1 MAKEV
6 IEIDVKTNISGA
18 KSLSDL
24 KSEFKELQK
33 ELSGLDQGSEQYI
46 ATLKRLGQVKDDIGD
61 LRSEI
66 EGFAGA
72 DKKFAAIG
80 NVVGGLTNGF
90 QAAQGAAALFGQD
103 NEALNETMVKLQ
115 ATMALTQGIQ
125 GLAGMG
131 DSLKVVGSLLKS
143 TTIGT
148 QLATVAQRIY
158 NAALAAMGGPIG
170 LIIAGLT
177 ALIGVIALFIN
188 SMEDEDAAQKQVIA
202 NRERELEVMQSQDEA
217 LKRQAEFR
225 KQLAAAQGKSAEDL
239 LNIEKRLGDERKKRI
254 EQEIALITKNIT
266 DRSKLLA
273 NADSDEF
280 KKIQESN
287 DKDVKLRKSLYDER
301 IKIDNDY
308 ILNKTKL
315 ETDNAK
321 KEEER
326 RKAAAEKAKQEADKK
341 RQKDLEDAE
350 KWRQEQAKFIQYE
363 LDAFAN
369 KFGEEEQI
377 IAEQQLATKIALG
390 IATPD
395 EVEAYQKEINA
406 RKLKAEKEYNDA
418 VDAEL
423 KRLKEI
429 ADKRKADEDAK
440 IKAEYELRLKGFQQ
454 LELQKVEWAKQGLTL
469 ISELNTL
476 FAGKSEAEQRRAFEI
491 DKGVKLA
498 SATMSGIEGTINA
511 YKTAQ
516 ASPITAV
523 FPAYPAIQAGIAATF
538 AAINVAKIAQT
549 KFASTEKAEAPQSNN
564 LGTFSQGGGVQA
576 PGLTAQN
583 NVTQLNPDGSVAGQG
598 NREMQPV
605 KAYVVESESRAVT
618 DRVNKLS
625 NQSKIG

>member
-287 DKDVKLRKSLYDER
+287 EKL
-301 IKIDNDY
+301 IK
-308 ILNKTKL
+308 K
-315 ETDNAK
+315 
-321 KEEER
+321 
-326 RKAAAEKAKQEADKK
+326 DKK
-341 RQKDLEDAE
+341 
-350 KWRQEQAKFIQYE
+350 I
-363 LDAFAN
+363 
-369 KFGEEEQI
+369 
-377 IAEQQLATKIALG
+377 
-390 IATPD
+390 
-395 EVEAYQKEINA
+395 
-406 RKLKAEKEYNDA
+406 
-418 VDAEL
+418 
-423 KRLKEI
+423 
-429 ADKRKADEDAK
+429 
-440 IKAEYELRLKGFQQ
+440 
-454 LELQKVEWAKQGLTL
+454 
-469 ISELNTL
+469 
-476 FAGKSEAEQRRAFEI
+476 
-491 DKGVKLA
+491 
-498 SATMSGIEGTINA
+498 
-511 YKTAQ
+511 
-516 ASPITAV
+516 
-523 FPAYPAIQAGIAATF
+523 
-538 AAINVAKIAQT
+538 
-549 KFASTEKAEAPQSNN
+549 
-564 LGTFSQGGGVQA
+564 
-576 PGLTAQN
+576 
-583 NVTQLNPDGSVAGQG
+583 
-598 NREMQPV
+598 
-605 KAYVVESESRAVT
+605 
-618 DRVNKLS
+618 
-625 NQSKIG
+625 

>member
-287 DKDVKLRKSLYDER
+287 EKDVKLRKSLYDER

-326 RKAAAEKAKQEADKK
+326 RKEAERKAEENRKLKA
-341 RQKDLEDAE
+341 QKDLEDAE

-576 PGLTAQN
+576 PGLTSQN

>member
-287 DKDVKLRKSLYDER
+287 EKDVKLRKSLYDER

-326 RKAAAEKAKQEADKK
+326 RKEAERKAEENRKLKA
-341 RQKDLEDAE
+341 QKDLEDAE

-390 IATPD
+390 IATPE

-429 ADKRKADEDAK
+429 ADKRRADEDAK

-576 PGLTAQN
+576 PGLTSQN

>member
-576 PGLTAQN
+576 PGLTSQN

-625 NQSKIG
+625 NQTKIG